1 MALIEN
7 LIQEGW
13 LKTPRIIEAFK
24 KIKRVDFLPE
34 DLKDLAEINEA
45 LPISYGQTISQPL
58 VVAFMLELLEPKEGE
73 KILDV
78 GSGSGWTS
86 ALLAEIVGERGKII
100 AIELIPEL
108 KEFGEK
114 NVAKYNFAEK
124 GIVKFIC
131 ADGSKGYPKEAPF
144 DKILVSAALAAT
156 KGGKEDLSSLTMAQK
171 LPRAWQEQL
180 KIGGRIV
187 TPIGNSIWLFIK
199 KSQEEGDESSVHLNS
214 VQEDLVFEEKE
225 YPGFVFVPLI
235 EK

>member
-1 MALIEN
+1 MALIET
-7 LIQEGW
+7 LVEEGW

-34 DLKDLAEINEA
+34 SLKNLAELNEA
-45 LPISYGQTISQPL
+45 LPIGFGQTISQPL

-86 ALLAEIVGERGKII
+86 ALLAEIVGERGKVIG
-100 AIELIPEL
+100 IEIIPEL
-108 KEFGEK
+108 KDFGEK
-114 NVAKYNFAEK
+114 NVAKYNFVKK
-124 GIVKFIC
+124 GRVEFVC
-131 ADGSKGYPKEAPF
+131 GDGSKGYEKEAPF
-144 DKILVSAALAAT
+144 DKILVSASVQ
-156 KGGKEDLSSLTMAQK
+156 GK
-171 LPRAWQEQL
+171 LPEAWKEQL

-199 KSQEEGDESSVHLNS
+199 KSKKD
-214 VQEDLVFEEKE
+214 FEEFE